1 MSEISGENILITG
14 GASGIGRLV
23 ALEMARLGGNVIIWD
38 IPRRNLDK
46 VLEEIGAAAERPA
59 HGYLCDVTQRTK
71 VYETAER
78 VKADH
83 GPVDI
88 LINNAGTVSGK
99 TLLEIPDR
107 EIEAT
112 MAVNCLALFWTTK
125 AFLPAMMERN
135 HGHLVTIASAA
146 GVIGVAK
153 LADYSAS
160 KWAAVGFDESLRV
173 ELKRTAPGVKTTL
186 VCPYFTDTGMFEG
199 VKTRFSFLLPILKE
213 NYVAGRIVKAVRR
226 NRRRLMMP
234 RLVYTVP
241 VLRALPTFLFDAV
254 ATLLGINVSM
264 DEFTGRREARD
275 EPKRSRPYP

>member
-1 MSEISGENILITG
+1 MSEIEGENILITG

-23 ALEMARLGGNVIIWD
+23 ALEMARLGGNILIWD
-38 IPRRNLDK
+38 IHRRNLNK
-46 VLEEIGAAAERPA
+46 VLEEIGTAAGRPA
-59 HGYLCDVTQRTK
+59 HGYVCDVTKRAE

-78 VKADH
+78 VKVDH

-153 LADYSAS
+153 LTDYSAS

-173 ELKRTAPGVKTTL
+173 ELKRAAPGVKTTL

-213 NYVAGRIVKAVRR
+213 DYVAEHIVKAVRR

-254 ATLLGINVSM
+254 ATLFGINVSM
-264 DEFTGRREARD
+264 DDFTGRRDAD
-275 EPKRSRPYP
+275 